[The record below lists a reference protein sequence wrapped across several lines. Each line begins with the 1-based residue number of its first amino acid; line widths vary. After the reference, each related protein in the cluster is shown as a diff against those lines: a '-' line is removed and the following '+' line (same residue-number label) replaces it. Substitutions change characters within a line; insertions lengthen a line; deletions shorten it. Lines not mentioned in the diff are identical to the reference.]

1 MLNEELIEMIDL
13 SKRFMKNEI
22 EEGALEADLN
32 RDDKWLLKIW
42 EKSAEIGYPNLVIP
56 EEYGGVGQSDLCAG
70 LVLDAFAS
78 GCAGI
83 ASLFAGHFAACRCI
97 SMADDLIKRK
107 YLAAIA
113 ETGVRKDGIAAL
125 VLPSNYDDTQLKII
139 RKDGGIFVNGA
150 SGLTLGAGI
159 ARYFCVFCNDEEN
172 KNIIC
177 FIAERGAM
185 EIVIGENPLLPGLKV
200 NPFAPVIFD
209 NLRISNENIISIK
222 SKGAALLSEIREIF
236 FGFIAALSIGTARTA
251 YNKAHAYAEERYQYG
266 TMIINHSEIQR
277 MLGAM
282 AMKLSVGE
290 SAYIEA
296 LFHDDSAIGEN
307 KNRAR
312 FAKIFCSDSAVE
324 IAIDAIQIHGGYGYM
339 HDYGVEKIMRDAKV
353 LQMLGGTSPELCV
366 QTIAGEMK

>member
-32 RDDKWLLKIW
+32 RDDQWLLKIW

-113 ETGVRKDGIAAL
+113 QTGVRKDGIAAL

-172 KNIIC
+172 KNIMC
-177 FIAERGAM
+177 FIAERGEK

-222 SKGAALLSEIREIF
+222 GKGAALLSEIREII

-251 YNKAHAYAEERYQYG
+251 YNKARAYAEERYQYG
-266 TMIINHSEIQR
+266 KMIINHSEIQR

-296 LFHDDSAIGEN
+296 LSHEDSAIGEN

-366 QTIAGEMK
+366 QAIADEMK